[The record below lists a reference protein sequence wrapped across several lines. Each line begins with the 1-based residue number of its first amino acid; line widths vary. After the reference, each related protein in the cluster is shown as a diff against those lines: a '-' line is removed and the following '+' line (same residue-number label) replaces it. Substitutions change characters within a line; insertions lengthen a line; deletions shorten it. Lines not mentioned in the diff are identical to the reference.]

1 MAGSPTKLLCIYLQ
15 AGCVPLVL
23 SNGWKLPFHE
33 VIDWSQA
40 AIDADERLL
49 LQVRSTLHFHS
60 CNFGSKDSAEYDLN
74 CIVQAIT
81 FIHEISFLLAGARDP
96 ALDPRREGLPNAAA
110 DAGPLGAIP

>member
-1 MAGSPTKLLCIYLQ
+1 MNIAWTAGSPTYLFVCLYLQ

-49 LQVRSTLHFHS
+49 LQVRSSCHF
-60 CNFGSKDSAEYDLN
+60 
-74 CIVQAIT
+74 IT
-81 FIHEISFLLAGARDP
+81 NQFKF
-96 ALDPRREGLPNAAA
+96 
-110 DAGPLGAIP
+110 

>member
-1 MAGSPTKLLCIYLQ
+1 MCLQ

-49 LQVRSTLHFHS
+49 LQVVFSFLQ
-60 CNFGSKDSAEYDLN
+60 FGIQIQLLN
-74 CIVQAIT
+74 VTSIVQAMD
-81 FIHEISFLLAGARDP
+81 LYP
-96 ALDPRREGLPNAAA
+96 
-110 DAGPLGAIP
+110 

>member
-1 MAGSPTKLLCIYLQ
+1 MAEAGPIYSLYFQ

-49 LQVRSTLHFHS
+49 LQVR
-60 CNFGSKDSAEYDLN
+60 
-74 CIVQAIT
+74 AI
-81 FIHEISFLLAGARDP
+81 L
-96 ALDPRREGLPNAAA
+96 
-110 DAGPLGAIP
+110 

>member
-1 MAGSPTKLLCIYLQ
+1 MIGINFYKFLTQMNITWIAGSPTKLLCIYLQ

-49 LQVRSTLHFHS
+49 LQVRS
-60 CNFGSKDSAEYDLN
+60 
-74 CIVQAIT
+74 
-81 FIHEISFLLAGARDP
+81 
-96 ALDPRREGLPNAAA
+96 
-110 DAGPLGAIP
+110 